1 MAGSWKEGV
10 ARLARRWPFSGLMV
24 LGVRLAVPRQRVGV
38 ALVAFNSK
46 EEVLL
51 LRHVFYA
58 VTPWGLPGGWLG
70 RNEAPVD
77 GLARELR
84 EETGRAAVIGPPIHV
99 AYETRPPH
107 LILAYLGWL
116 QPGSMRFNAEILEAR
131 WFAVDEAR
139 WFAVDEM
146 PRPLWPFTERAIAI
160 GLETFRLTTHS
171 VPAVAGARIIA
182 PSANGEVII

>member
-1 MAGSWKEGV
+1 VNGQTAGSWKEGV
-10 ARLARRWPFSGLMV
+10 ARLARRQPFSGLMAW
-24 LGVRLAVPRQRVGV
+24 GVRLAIPRQRVGV

-51 LRHVFYA
+51 LRHVFHA
-58 VTPWGLPGGWLG
+58 GTPWGLPGGWLG

-84 EETGRAAVIGPPIHV
+84 EETGQAAVIGPPIHV

-107 LILAYLGWL
+107 LILAYLGWI
-116 QPGSMRFNAEILEAR
+116 QPGAMRFNAEVVEAQ
-131 WFAVDEAR
+131 

-146 PRPLWPFTERAIAI
+146 PRPLWPFTEKAIAM
-160 GLETFRLTTHS
+160 GLEMFRMTTHRAAATADS
-171 VPAVAGARIIA
+171 GKIA
-182 PSANGEVII
+182 PGVWAK